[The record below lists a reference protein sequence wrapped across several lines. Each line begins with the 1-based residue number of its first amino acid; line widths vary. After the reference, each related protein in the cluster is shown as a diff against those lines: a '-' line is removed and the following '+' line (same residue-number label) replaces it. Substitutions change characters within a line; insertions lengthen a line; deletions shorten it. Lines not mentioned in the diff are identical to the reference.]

1 MSQTNHWINVYP
13 VAIKP
18 TGFAQAYPFDSAM
31 PGGQGH
37 PLLNQGHG
45 EGARTFSIQLKN
57 KIQASSHKRHKVSYG
72 EVTKTVIDYEWSSL
86 SATE

>member
-1 MSQTNHWINVYP
+1 MFQTNHWINVYP

-57 KIQASSHKRHKVSYG
+57 KIQASSHKRHKVSCSVPLG
-72 EVTKTVIDYEWSSL
+72 QRTSFTAVC
-86 SATE
+86 